1 MSNRPIYAF
10 DFWAYIW
17 AILETYWR
25 HIGDALEIYAK
36 NVFDILE
43 KYWRRIGDDI
53 GDIFEKVRDIS
64 AVVDVKYNSITTT
77 IEPNNIYAAPLIL
90 LIDVLHSSSLGSLS
104 EGKQGNVE
112 GSSLIATSPAVST
125 SNSRRFSTCRRFL
138 VISPTRWF
146 HLE

>member
-1 MSNRPIYAF
+1 MRKGCLIYWRNIG
-10 DFWAYIW
+10 DV
-17 AILETYWR
+17 LETILATYSKK
-25 HIGDALEIYAK
+25 AS
-36 NVFDILE
+36 DISE
-43 KYWRRIGDDI
+43 TI

-104 EGKQGNVE
+104 EGKRGNVE